1 MRYGAKAIAQQKTVV
16 GKPIVVLVS
25 VNIYTV
31 IKSIKFRQ
39 GSLIDDRPS
48 L

>member
-1 MRYGAKAIAQQKTVV
+1 MIYGAKAIAQPKTFV
-16 GKPIVVLVS
+16 GKPIIVPVS

-39 GSLIDDRPS
+39 GSLIDDGPS